1 MHHALSR
8 FINNAQNTHA
18 QSLETFPCQCKI
30 CRYECTDLI
39 RILSLR
45 FHGHQSH
52 FLFLLLLTSHLNHSS
67 VPSAP
72 FPAYSTFNPT
82 FPNPLIPPA
91 QITPLTT
98 QAAKQVQKLALYPSH
113 KANIPPCA
121 LAPSAAVFAAVTLAA
136 TIDVIAKPTELP
148 IWAIVLKT
156 PPAKACVRTGK
167 RDVIAKFEI
176 VYNTIISI
184 FRESALWGC
193 LQGGENPGKGKGERV
208 KGKGE
213 LKEGKWDSWGYHL
226 QTVGQI
232 T

>member
-1 MHHALSR
+1 MHYALSR

-52 FLFLLLLTSHLNHSS
+52 FLFPLPPTPPPTHPP
-67 VPSAP
+67 VPPPP
-72 FPAYSTFNPT
+72 FPPYSPSTPPSPT
-82 FPNPLIPPA
+82 PLTPPA
-91 QITPLTT
+91 QIPPLTT

-184 FRESALWGC
+184 FRESALWRC
-193 LQGGENPGKGKGERV
+193 LQGGENPGKGER
-208 KGKGE
+208 GKG
-213 LKEGKWDSWGYHL
+213 
-226 QTVGQI
+226 
-232 T
+232 